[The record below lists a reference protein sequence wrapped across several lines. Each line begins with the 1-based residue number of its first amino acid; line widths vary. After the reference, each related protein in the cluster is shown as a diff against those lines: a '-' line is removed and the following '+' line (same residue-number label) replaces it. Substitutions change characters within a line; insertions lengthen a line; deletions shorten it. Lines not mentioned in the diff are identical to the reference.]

1 MLLKTGGE
9 PRSIQNGCIS
19 FRPVWLLLSAR

>member
-1 MLLKTGGE
+1 VLLKTGGE

-19 FRPVWLLLSAR
+19 FRPLWLFMDAR